1 MAQDRVHLCLN
12 NANQTE
18 ITINDMTIDDVLD
31 EFHAALAEQRCMRVG
46 MENPGYVHRVNPLN
60 VTHIYTLNY

>member
-1 MAQDRVHLCLN
+1 MS
-12 NANQTE
+12 
-18 ITINDMTIDDVLD
+18 IDEVLD